1 MGSLALPQALAHKRS
16 AAGSSNHLNV
26 PSSRLVLVVDDD
38 QDIRDALCELLVDEG
53 YRAVPAKNGED
64 ALKYLGSGELP
75 SVILLDLMMPVVD
88 GWEFRRRQQSDPRV
102 RGIPVVVITAA
113 GELRAQSIAVERVL
127 AKPLQIEEVLDVLK
141 KYA

>member
-1 MGSLALPQALAHKRS
+1 M
-16 AAGSSNHLNV
+16 
-26 PSSRLVLVVDDD
+26 VDDD

-53 YRAVPAKNGED
+53 YRAAPAKNGED
-64 ALKYLGSGELP
+64 ALMYLRSGELP

-88 GWEFRRRQQSDPRV
+88 GWEFRRRQQSDPRL

-113 GELRAQSIAVERVL
+113 GELRARSIAVERVL
-127 AKPLQIEEVLDVLK
+127 AKPLQIDEVLEVLK

>member
-1 MGSLALPQALAHKRS
+1 MPAGAGHKRS
-16 AAGSSNHLNV
+16 AAGSATNLNA

-38 QDIRDALCELLVDEG
+38 QDIRDALCELLVEEG

-64 ALKYLGSGELP
+64 ALTYLGSGELP
-75 SVILLDLMMPVVD
+75 SVILLDLMMPVMD
-88 GWEFRRRQQSDPRV
+88 GWEFRRRQQNDPGV

-127 AKPLQIEEVLDVLK
+127 AKPLQIDEVLEVLK